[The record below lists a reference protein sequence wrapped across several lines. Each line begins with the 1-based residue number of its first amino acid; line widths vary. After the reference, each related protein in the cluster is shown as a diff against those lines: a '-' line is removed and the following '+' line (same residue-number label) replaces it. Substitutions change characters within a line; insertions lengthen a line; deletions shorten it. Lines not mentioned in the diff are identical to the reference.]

1 MRKPVAGFLL
11 MYSRFILLAAI
22 LAVSSLVT
30 QDPLQNIKNMI
41 TIQAP
46 FILIYSF
53 GMTIV
58 VITGGLDLSQGSVA
72 AFSTCAAA
80 FLIIQGHVAIGIVV
94 CLLIGAALGLLN
106 GLLITK
112 AKMNPFITTYG
123 MDWVIRGAVYIM
135 MSGAMIYHF
144 SDRFKNIAD
153 GSIIGIPNLVW
164 IAVIIF
170 GVLLFVFEKTVF
182 GRNVYMTG
190 ANIRVTRLTGVNTDL
205 LIIVVYMISGA
216 LASAAGILYVARL
229 DCAEAFLGKNFG
241 LTALAATLIG
251 GTSLQGGKG
260 GVGNTVIGV
269 LIMVFLMN
277 CLNVLKVSTLWQ
289 DAVFGVVIVLSAIL
303 ERARQN
309 YADSLQK

>member
-1 MRKPVAGFLL
+1 MKKLI
-11 MYSRFILLAAI
+11 RFILTYSKIILLLAI
-22 LAVSSLVT
+22 LAVSSSVT

-41 TIQAP
+41 MIQAP
-46 FILIYSF
+46 FVMIYSF
-53 GMTIV
+53 GMTLA
-58 VITGGLDLSQGSVA
+58 VITGGLDLSLGSIA

-80 FLIIQGHVAIGIVV
+80 FLITKNHIVLGIVV
-94 CLLIGAALGLLN
+94 CLLIGAGLGILN

-112 AKMNPFITTYG
+112 AKVNPFIATYG

-135 MSGAMIYHF
+135 MGGAMIYHF
-144 SDRFKNIAD
+144 SPAFKMIAD
-153 GSIIGIPNLVW
+153 GN
-164 IAVIIF
+164 IF
-170 GVLLFVFEKTVF
+170 GVSNLVLISVGILLVLMFVFQKTVF

-190 ANIRVTRLTGVNTDL
+190 ANTKVSRLTGVNTDL
-205 LIIVVYMISGA
+205 IIIIVYMVSGTLASISG
-216 LASAAGILYVARL
+216 LLYVARL

-241 LTALAATLIG
+241 LQALAATLIG

-289 DAVFGVVIVLSAIL
+289 DAVFGLVIVFSALL
-303 ERARQN
+303 ERAKQKN
-309 YADSLQK
+309 MESLQM

>member
-1 MRKPVAGFLL
+1 MKKLIG
-11 MYSRFILLAAI
+11 FILTYSKIILLLAI
-22 LAVSSLVT
+22 LVVSSSVT

-41 TIQAP
+41 MIQAP
-46 FILIYSF
+46 FVMIYSF
-53 GMTIV
+53 GMTLA
-58 VITGGLDLSQGSVA
+58 VITGGLDLSLGSIA

-80 FLIIQGHVAIGIVV
+80 FLITQDYILLGIVV
-94 CLLIGAALGLLN
+94 CLLIGAGLGLLN

-112 AKMNPFITTYG
+112 AKVNPFIATYG

-135 MSGAMIYHF
+135 MGGAMIYHF
-144 SDRFKNIAD
+144 SPGFKMIAN
-153 GSIIGIPNLVW
+153 GSFFGVPNLVL
-164 IAVIIF
+164 ISVGILI
-170 GVLLFVFEKTVF
+170 VLMFVFQKTVF

-190 ANIRVTRLTGVNTDL
+190 ANTKVSRLTGVNTDL
-205 LIIVVYMISGA
+205 IIIIVYMVSGTLASISG
-216 LASAAGILYVARL
+216 LLYVARL

-241 LTALAATLIG
+241 LQALAATLIG

-289 DAVFGVVIVLSAIL
+289 DAVFGLVIVFSALL
-303 ERARQN
+303 ERAKQKN
-309 YADSLQK
+309 MESLQM